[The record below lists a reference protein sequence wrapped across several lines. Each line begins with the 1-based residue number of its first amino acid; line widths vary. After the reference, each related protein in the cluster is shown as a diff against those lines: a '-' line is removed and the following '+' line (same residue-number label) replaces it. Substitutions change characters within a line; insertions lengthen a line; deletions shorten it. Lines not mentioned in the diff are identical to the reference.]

1 MKIDPFRAQQLYNSP
16 SALSN
21 VNNMPRKGSDPLIE
35 NLKLTFYQDLS
46 KADLSHANDILT
58 L

>member
-16 SALSN
+16 RLLSN

-35 NLKLTFYQDLS
+35 NLKLTFYQDL
-46 KADLSHANDILT
+46 ARQILAM
-58 L
+58 LMIFLLY